1 MSESTETKKHPELKR
16 AIGTKLLL
24 LFIVGDILGNTTL
37 VDVLWRLIDSR
48 EGEALGLA
56 FDAEEARRGPTT
68 GFEFRFYRA
77 ADSRGWFSSASGASA
92 YTVANI
98 RLDVRPVEIAGP
110 LYK

>member
-1 MSESTETKKHPELKR
+1 M
-16 AIGTKLLL
+16 GTGTYTAM
-24 LFIVGDILGNTTL
+24 VM
-37 VDVLWRLIDSR
+37 
-48 EGEALGLA
+48 
-56 FDAEEARRGPTT
+56 
-68 GFEFRFYRA
+68 RA